1 MDFYNIIKKLTALL
15 FLLLLFSPVFANSD
29 QSQEKWF
36 RISGMWIFNE
46 TNGKGFLF
54 QRAVSVHPWNYNYP
68 SNFHSIVTTG
78 EYADYTSIKCKID
91 FQKRNNAVELMLF
104 FNAEF
109 SEQSR
114 YHNLYA
120 FRLDGDAQRLRKA
133 VFLKASVIDPEK
145 MSARNNFKVDEISQ
159 TFCTISLDRP
169 LDCDIQFSGKT
180 ASLFINNTR
189 ILSVKTDTPL
199 NMGKI
204 GLGIKNSQI
213 NIYDFKLFKKNELLF
228 HDDFSKDSMKR
239 LKATLQRVPAK

>member
-1 MDFYNIIKKLTALL
+1 
-15 FLLLLFSPVFANSD
+15 
-29 QSQEKWF
+29 
-36 RISGMWIFNE
+36 MWIHQE
-46 TNGKGFLF
+46 TDGKGLLF

-78 EYADYTSIKCKID
+78 EYSDYSSIKCKID
-91 FQKRNNAVELMLF
+91 FLKRNNAVELMLF

-120 FRLDGDAQRLRKA
+120 FRLDGDAQRFRKA
-133 VFLKASVIDPEK
+133 VFLKTSVIDPEK
-145 MSARNNFKVDEISQ
+145 MSARNNFKVEEISQ

-180 ASLFINNTR
+180 TSLYINNTR
-189 ILSVKTDTPL
+189 ILSVKTETPL
-199 NMGKI
+199 NRGKI

-213 NIYDFKLFKKNELLF
+213 NVYDFKLFKKNELLF

>member
-1 MDFYNIIKKLTALL
+1 MKYIKL
-15 FLLLLFSPVFANSD
+15 FIFVFALVFPAIIFPNETS
-29 QSQEKWF
+29 EKWSQ
-36 RISGMWIFNE
+36 ISGKWIHQE
-46 TNGKGFLF
+46 TSGKGFLF

-78 EYADYTSIKCKID
+78 EYSDYSSIKCKID
-91 FQKRNNAVELMLF
+91 FLKRNNAVELMLF

-120 FRLDGDAQRLRKA
+120 FRLDGDAQRFRKA
-133 VFLKASVIDPEK
+133 VFLKTSVINPEK
-145 MSARNNFKVDEISQ
+145 MSARNNFKVEEISQ

-180 ASLFINNTR
+180 ASLYINNTR

-199 NMGKI
+199 NRGKI

-213 NIYDFKLFKKNELLF
+213 NVYDFKLFKKNELLF